1 MCPTAP
7 APVNQ
12 GVANV
17 AGHDPAVSAPTAPT
31 TPAARFSG
39 LASQSPVCISS
50 PALRPDGSVARFS
63 DPGSRSRRVGL
74 RVTHDF
80 SSYFPEQQNSQPLG

>member
-17 AGHDPAVSAPTAPT
+17 AGHEPGVSDPTSPTA
-31 TPAARFSG
+31 RRN
-39 LASQSPVCISS
+39 VDIS
-50 PALRPDGSVARFS
+50 VHVTRFS
-63 DPGSRSRRVGL
+63 DPASRSRRVRL
-74 RVTHDF
+74 RVTHGV
-80 SSYFPEQQNSQPLG
+80 SLYFPEPRSPCSPVSHTHTILLRAV